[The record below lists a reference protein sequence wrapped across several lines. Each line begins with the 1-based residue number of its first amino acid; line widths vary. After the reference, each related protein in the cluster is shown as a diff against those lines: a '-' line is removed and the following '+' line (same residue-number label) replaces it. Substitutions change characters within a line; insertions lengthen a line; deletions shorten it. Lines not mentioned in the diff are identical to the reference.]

1 LGSFGGGV
9 AVESAQKTKTLVALL
24 VAFELAYVF
33 MVVMIAVISKQPATL
48 AALSALVANVA
59 LFAKEPNKP
68 ATN

>member
-1 LGSFGGGV
+1 MI
-9 AVESAQKTKTLVALL
+9 SAQKTKTIVALL
-24 VAFELAYVF
+24 VTFELAYVF
-33 MVVMIAVISKQPATL
+33 MVVMIAFISKQPATL